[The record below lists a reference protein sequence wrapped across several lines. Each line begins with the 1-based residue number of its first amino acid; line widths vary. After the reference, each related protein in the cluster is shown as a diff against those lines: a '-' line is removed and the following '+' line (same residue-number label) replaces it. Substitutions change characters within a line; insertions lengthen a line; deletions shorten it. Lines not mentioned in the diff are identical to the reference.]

1 MSVAP
6 RRFRSAATS
15 ASICLRVESCCA
27 SVCVPPEGTGGG
39 AGFSWR
45 RNRRLRNF
53 IWTPQSL
60 PNDAS
65 APLLAVYH
73 TAISHSNLVRP
84 KRHRSGR
91 TARQFRPHFISGRD
105 SPPVRHG
112 RHVTIPWPRCWRPT
126 PWRGSSWP
134 CSPSPQALGTPGGG
148 GGAGHINDFI
158 ARYRLSGRSWVI
170 RAPLVDTGSECG

>member
-39 AGFSWR
+39 AGFSWP

-73 TAISHSNLVRP
+73 TALSHSRLVIPRETAPDERRAGSGSFHFRTGFAATTSRSSRNDPLGRAAGGQRHGLVRRGP
-84 KRHRSGR
+84 SCPHRRGLV
-91 TARQFRPHFISGRD
+91 RQEG
-105 SPPVRHG
+105 
-112 RHVTIPWPRCWRPT
+112 W
-126 PWRGSSWP
+126 
-134 CSPSPQALGTPGGG
+134 GGPM
-148 GGAGHINDFI
+148 NDLI
-158 ARYRLSGRSWVI
+158 AHYRVSGRSSVI
-170 RAPLVDTGSECG
+170 RAPFVETG

>member
-27 SVCVPPEGTGGG
+27 SVCVPPDGTGGG
-39 AGFSWR
+39 AGLSWR

-73 TAISHSNLVRP
+73 TAISHSNLGDAQRD
-84 KRHRSGR
+84 RSRR
-91 TARQFRPHFISGRD
+91 TALAPAPFHFRTGFAATTSRSSRNDPLAALLAANAMTWFVVAPLVLTAGAWYAR
-105 SPPVRHG
+105 
-112 RHVTIPWPRCWRPT
+112 
-126 PWRGSSWP
+126 RGW
-134 CSPSPQALGTPGGG
+134 GGP
-148 GGAGHINDFI
+148 INDFI
-158 ARYRLSGRSWVI
+158 VHYRVSGRSSVI
-170 RAPLVDTGSECG
+170 RAPFVDTG

>member
-65 APLLAVYH
+65 GPLLAVYH
-73 TAISHSNLVRP
+73 TAISDSDLVTP
-84 KRHRSGR
+84 KE
-91 TARQFRPHFISGRD
+91 
-105 SPPVRHG
+105 
-112 RHVTIPWPRCWRPT
+112 
-126 PWRGSSWP
+126 
-134 CSPSPQALGTPGGG
+134 
-148 GGAGHINDFI
+148 
-158 ARYRLSGRSWVI
+158 
-170 RAPLVDTGSECG
+170 APLPTNGTLVPAPFHFRTGFAAGTSRSSRNDPLAALLAANAMAWFVVALLALTAGAWYARRRWGEPHE